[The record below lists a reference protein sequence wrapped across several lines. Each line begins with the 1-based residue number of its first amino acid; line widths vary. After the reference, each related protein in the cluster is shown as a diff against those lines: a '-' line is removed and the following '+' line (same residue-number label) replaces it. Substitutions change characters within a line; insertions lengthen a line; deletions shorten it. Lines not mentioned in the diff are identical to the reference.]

1 MRGLSEIKSIRLR
14 GWDYGRNA
22 TYFITICTKSK
33 KHYFGEI
40 PNRVMHLSEIGV
52 IAQSRW
58 QEIPQHF
65 PFVNLGVYIIMPDH
79 FHGILVIDKP
89 MRMVETDNV
98 CDNVCDNVACN
109 IPTNKPPKTTTNDH
123 MSSISPKPGSLP
135 TIIRS
140 YKSAVT
146 KHAHL
151 INAEFAWQS
160 RFYDHI
166 IRNPDSADR
175 IQHYIRNN
183 VEAWAE
189 SKYDP
194 VSLRTRY
201 RSLTMIRHSR
211 K

>member
-79 FHGILVIDKP
+79 LHGILVIDEP
-89 MRMVETDNV
+89 MRTDKLDDV
-98 CDNVCDNVACN
+98 RDNGCTDVACN
-109 IPTNKPPKTTTNDH
+109 IPTTTKPPKTTTNDH

-166 IRNPDSADR
+166 IRNPGSADR
-175 IQHYIRNN
+175 IKQYIRNN

-189 SKYDP
+189 SKHEACFP
-194 VSLRTRY
+194 SNMLPE
-201 RSLTMIRHSR
+201 LNNG
-211 K
+211 